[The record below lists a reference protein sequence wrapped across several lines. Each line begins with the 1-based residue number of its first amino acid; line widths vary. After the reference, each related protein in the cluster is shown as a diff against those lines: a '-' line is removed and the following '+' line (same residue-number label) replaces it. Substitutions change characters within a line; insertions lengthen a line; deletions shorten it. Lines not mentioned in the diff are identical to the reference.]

1 MLLSEELALVA
12 IDGGSGRPALGVRA
26 ELNASLAGL
35 MVAELVIEGLATI
48 GSDER
53 QVVLTGPSPGS
64 AALQAAV
71 GVVADKGPRIKA
83 VLSGMER
90 GLQRQLGT
98 GTWETA
104 VAGLAAAGVVRAGD
118 GGLRPKHEI
127 VDPGVREEVIARLQ
141 AAARGES
148 AGGNDRRIR
157 ALLSM
162 SGPARLLE
170 VVAPHRSGRRE
181 ARQRIDHALDGTELA
196 AIAKIVRTLI
206 MENQSA
212 AGAGAVIG

>member
-26 ELNASLAGL
+26 ELNACLAGL
-35 MVAELVIEGLATI
+35 MVAELVIGGLATTA
-48 GSDER
+48 SDER
-53 QVVLTGPSPGS
+53 RVVLSGAAPGS
-64 AALQAAV
+64 AALEAAA

-104 VAGLAAAGVVRAGD
+104 VAGLAVAGVVGAGD

-127 VDPGVREEVIARLQ
+127 LEPGVREEVLARLQ
-141 AAARGES
+141 AAARGE
-148 AGGNDRRIR
+148 GGHDVRTGV
-157 ALLSM
+157 LLSM
-162 SGPARLLE
+162 TGPARLLE

-181 ARQRIDHALDGTELA
+181 ARQRIDHALDGTNLA
-196 AIAKIVRTLI
+196 AIGKIVRTLI
-206 MENQSA
+206 MESQSA
-212 AGAGAVIG
+212 AGAGAVTG

>member
-12 IDGGSGRPALGVRA
+12 IDGGKGRPALGVRA

-48 GSDER
+48 DNDER
-53 QVVLTGPSPGS
+53 RVVRTGASPAA
-64 AALQAAV
+64 AALQAAA

-83 VLSGMER
+83 VLSGMDR

-104 VAGLAAAGVVRAGD
+104 VAGLAAAGVVGAGD

-127 VDPGVREEVIARLQ
+127 LEPGLREEVIARLQ
-141 AAARGES
+141 AAARDES
-148 AGGNDRRIR
+148 GHELRTG

-170 VVAPHRSGRRE
+170 VVAPHRNGRRE
-181 ARQRIDHALDGTELA
+181 ARRRIDHALDGTELA

-212 AGAGAVIG
+212 AGAGAVTG